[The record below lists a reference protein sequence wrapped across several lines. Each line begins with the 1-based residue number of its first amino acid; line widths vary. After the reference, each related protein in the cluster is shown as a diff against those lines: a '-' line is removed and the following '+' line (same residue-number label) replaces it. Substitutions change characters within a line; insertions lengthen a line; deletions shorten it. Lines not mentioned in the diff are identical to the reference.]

1 MIRNLAACALVLVA
15 SGCATVPP
23 AGAPDDWPLRRAA
36 LQALDRWTL
45 DGRIAVAAGENGF
58 SGGIDWS
65 QQGASADIE
74 ISGPMGGKL
83 MDIRLEGG
91 EPVVSTNASG
101 GSDEAV
107 RSDMERYLGPGQ
119 SLPIEEMRYWLV
131 GAPAP
136 GAPHEETLDRD
147 QRLASLSQSGWQVR
161 YDRYEPVGAIAL
173 PSRMEMTTAGL
184 RLRVAVSDWSLPP

>member
-1 MIRNLAACALVLVA
+1 MIRNLAVCALVVVA
-15 SGCATVPP
+15 SGCATLPP
-23 AGAPDDWPLRRAA
+23 AAEPHDWPLRRAA
-36 LQALDRWTL
+36 LQALDRWKL
-45 DGRIAVAAGENGF
+45 DGRIAVAAGEKGF
-58 SGGIDWS
+58 SGGIDWT

-91 EPVVSTNASG
+91 ESVVSTDANGRSG
-101 GSDEAV
+101 EV
-107 RSDMERYLGPGQ
+107 VEPDMEKYLGPGQ

-136 GAPHEETLDRD
+136 DAPHEETLGRN

-161 YDRYEPVGAIAL
+161 YERYEPVGAIAL
-173 PSRMEMTTAGL
+173 PSRIEMTTAGL
-184 RLRVAVSDWSLPP
+184 RLRVAVSDWRLPP

>member
-1 MIRNLAACALVLVA
+1 MIRHLAACALVLVA
-15 SGCATVPP
+15 SGCATLPP
-23 AGAPDDWPLRRAA
+23 AAEPHDWPTRRAA

-45 DGRIAVAAGENGF
+45 DGRIAVAAGEKGF
-58 SGGIDWS
+58 SGGIDWL
-65 QQGASADIE
+65 QQGTSADIQ

-91 EPVVSTNASG
+91 ESIVSTDTSG
-101 GSDEAV
+101 KSGEVA
-107 RSDMERYLGPGQ
+107 RSDMEKYLGPGQ

-136 GAPHEETLDRD
+136 GAPHEETLGRD

-161 YDRYEPVGAIAL
+161 YDRYQPVGAIAL
-173 PSRMEMTTAGL
+173 PSRMEMTTEGL
-184 RLRVAVSDWSLPP
+184 RLRVAVSDWRLPP